1 MLKEGRESTNIE
13 DRRGMSG
20 KGFAI
25 GGGGCFTLIL
35 ALVVLFLGGDPSSFL
50 RQAQQDSV
58 QVEQNQPVQSNQ
70 QEDAQ
75 KKFASIVLA
84 TTEDS
89 WRETFRRSG
98 VQYRDPKLVLFR
110 GQVQSACG
118 AAGSSTGPFY
128 CPADQKLYLDF
139 AFFDEL
145 RNEFKAPGDFAQAY
159 VIAHEVGHHVQ
170 KQLGVLDDVQEKRQ
184 QLSEKEANKLTVRLE
199 LQADFYAGIWAYHA
213 QQKFNI
219 LEPGDI
225 EEALGAAS
233 AVGDDHLQM
242 QSQGRV
248 VPDAFTHGTSEQRM
262 KWFKKGWD
270 TGDPGQGDT
279 FSRGAV

>member
-1 MLKEGRESTNIE
+1 MRWIGRRGSSNVE
-13 DRRGMSG
+13 DRRGSSTGRMI
-20 KGFAI
+20 A
-25 GGGGCFTLIL
+25 GGGIGTIVI
-35 ALVVLFLGGDPSSFL
+35 AIIVLLMGGDPGQMLGGFEN
-50 RQAQQDSV
+50 A
-58 QVEQNQPVQSNQ
+58 ETQPVEATAA
-70 QEDAQ
+70 EDSMAQ
-75 KKFASIVLA
+75 FVSVVLA
-84 TTEDS
+84 DTEEVWAEIFANS
-89 WRETFRRSG
+89 GQTYRE
-98 VQYRDPKLVLFR
+98 PKLVLFR
-110 GQVQSACG
+110 GQVESACG
-118 AAGSSTGPFY
+118 FASAASGPFY
-128 CPADQKLYLDF
+128 CPGDEKVYIDLSF
-139 AFFDEL
+139 CDEL
-145 RNEFKAPGDFAQAY
+145 KNRFGAPGDFAIAY

-184 QLSEKEANKLTVRLE
+184 QLSEREANKLTVRLE
-199 LQADFYAGIWAYHA
+199 LQADFYAGVWASHA

-242 QSQGRV
+242 QSQGRI

-262 KWFKKGWD
+262 KWFKRGWD